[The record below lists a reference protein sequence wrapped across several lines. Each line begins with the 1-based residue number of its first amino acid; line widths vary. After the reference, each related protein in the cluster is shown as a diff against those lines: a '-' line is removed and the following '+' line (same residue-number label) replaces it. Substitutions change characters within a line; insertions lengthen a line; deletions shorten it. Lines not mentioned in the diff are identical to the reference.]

1 MSGHNGLQQVVNE
14 AHGPCGLTRELELA
28 RL

>member
-14 AHGPCGLTRELELA
+14 AHGRCGLTRELELA